1 MTALDIIV
9 LFLLGSGAVFGFM
22 RGFVQEALSLIAW
35 VMIIAAVRLLHGPV
49 TGFLTAPVGTSA
61 GAAVLA
67 FLIIVVVTF
76 AFGKLVS
83 KSIGS
88 KSRKSVLGPIDRVLG
103 FGFGFVKGLIGAT
116 LIFLL
121 LVMVYETIFGA
132 KAKRPDWMTT
142 SRTYP
147 LLNASGEAMSGFLA
161 ARRGT
166 AELGKQV
173 ETDGDTD
180 TTVAR

>member
-9 LFLLGSGAVFGFM
+9 LFLLGGGAVFGFM

-35 VMIIAAVRLLHGPV
+35 IMIIAAVRMLHGPA
-49 TGFLTAPVGTSA
+49 TAALGEAVGTES

-67 FLIIVVVTF
+67 FLAIVIVVY
-76 AFGKLVS
+76 ALGRWIAKL
-83 KSIGS
+83 IGA

-103 FGFGFVKGLIGAT
+103 FGFGAVKGLIGAT

-121 LVMVYETIFGA
+121 LVMGYETLFGGDE
-132 KAKRPDWMTT
+132 KRPEWMTK

-147 LLNASGEAMSGFLA
+147 LLNASGDAMSEFVRG
-161 ARRGT
+161 RRD
-166 AELGKQV
+166 AEEA
-173 ETDGDTD
+173 ETEE
-180 TTVAR
+180 AP

>member
-9 LFLLGSGAVFGFM
+9 LFLLGGGAVFGFM

-35 VMIIAAVRLLHGPV
+35 IMIIAAVRILHGPA
-49 TGFLTAPVGTSA
+49 TAALGEAVGTES

-67 FLIIVVVTF
+67 FLAIVIVVY
-76 AFGKLVS
+76 ALGRWIA
-83 KSIGS
+83 KSIGA

-103 FGFGFVKGLIGAT
+103 FGFGAVKGLIGAT

-121 LVMVYETIFGA
+121 LVMGYETLFGGDE
-132 KAKRPDWMTT
+132 KRPEWMTK

-147 LLNASGEAMSGFLA
+147 LLNASGDAMSEFVRG
-161 ARRGT
+161 RRD
-166 AELGKQV
+166 AEEA
-173 ETDGDTD
+173 ETEE
-180 TTVAR
+180 AP

>member
-35 VMIIAAVRLLHGPV
+35 LLIIAAVRIFHGPA
-49 TGFLTAPVGTSA
+49 TSALSEAVGTES
-61 GAAVLA
+61 GAAALA
-67 FLIIVVVTF
+67 FLAIVIVIF
-76 AFGKLVS
+76 ALGKWIS
-83 KSIGS
+83 NSIGK

-103 FGFGFVKGLIGAT
+103 FGFGMLKGLIFST

-121 LVMVYETIFGA
+121 LVMGYETLFGD
-132 KAKRPDWMTT
+132 KEQRPDWMTK

-147 LLNASGEAMSGFLA
+147 LLNASGDAMSEFVRERREA
-161 ARRGT
+161 AEDE
-166 AELGKQV
+166 AP
-173 ETDGDTD
+173 
-180 TTVAR
+180 